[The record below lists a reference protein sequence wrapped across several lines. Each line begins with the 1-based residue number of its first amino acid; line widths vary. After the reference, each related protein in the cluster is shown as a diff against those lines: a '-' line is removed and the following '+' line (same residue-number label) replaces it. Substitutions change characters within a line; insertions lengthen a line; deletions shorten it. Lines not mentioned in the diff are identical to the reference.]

1 VVLLLI
7 HGPARRAGHRAL
19 GSIVLM
25 IAVTSC
31 ARDRGAS
38 PRETYR
44 QAGRAWL
51 RKLDVARRNRLEYR
65 VETRADNTEVW
76 EVDEFLFAL
85 MDRNTDKLWMLPD
98 GKRFP
103 GYLRASEAVD
113 FLAKHPEIDSMTYVR
128 VDVRRLRREIKG
140 RRDTLIVL
148 GWMTDDVFSQI
159 DIDALISKDAA
170 DWSRRQ
176 SRANNSRAAPSVQ

>member
-1 VVLLLI
+1 VLLLN
-7 HGPARRAGHRAL
+7 HSPAGRAGHRAL

-25 IAVTSC
+25 IALTSC
-31 ARDRGAS
+31 ARDREAS
-38 PRETYR
+38 PRESYR

-51 RKLDVARRNRLEYR
+51 RKLDAARRNRLEYR
-65 VETRADNTEVW
+65 VGTRADSTEVW
-76 EVDEFLFAL
+76 DVDEFRFAL

-113 FLAKHPEIDSMTYVR
+113 FLAKHPEIDSMTYVS
-128 VDVRRLRREIKG
+128 VDVEHLRREIKG

-148 GWMTDDVFSQI
+148 GWLTDDVFSQI

-176 SRANNSRAAPSVQ
+176 PRASNSRPAPSVR